1 MGEILIRPY
10 EERDWEAIET
20 IHDAARVQE
29 LALAGLSEAF
39 LPLKIAAERE
49 DLFGYTLDV
58 AEMDGRVVGFMA
70 CTEDE
75 LAWLYVEPASMRRG
89 VGRALTMHALR
100 RAEGEMELE
109 ALVGNV
115 PARRLYEKCGFTL
128 KDTVSGRMPGNESF
142 RVKVWCMH
150 HE

>member
-10 EERDWEAIET
+10 EERDWAAIEA

-49 DLFGYTLDV
+49 DLFDYMLDV

-128 KDTVSGRMPGNESF
+128 METVSGRMPGNESF
-142 RVKVWCMH
+142 RVHVWCMH